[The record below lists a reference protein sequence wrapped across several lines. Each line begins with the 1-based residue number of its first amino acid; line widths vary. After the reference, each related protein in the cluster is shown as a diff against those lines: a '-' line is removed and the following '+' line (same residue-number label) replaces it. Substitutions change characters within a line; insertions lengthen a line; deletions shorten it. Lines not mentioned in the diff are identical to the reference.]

1 METKNALVRSA
12 FSLVRAAILLTLLAA
27 CSSSYGASLVFC
39 DEIAK
44 APVVAA
50 SAESSTLVFEDPGTI
65 KVLHGSGCAHLD
77 KNKGIWLKVEQ
88 SIDIPAYA
96 TKAAV
101 FLNGWKLKYSG
112 GDHHVEALA
121 TAIGKIKVQPGN
133 PATGLPGKLTWNAVG
148 VLGDHGH
155 DKAIDWCDWYTVV
168 AWNDTNLHAFVDQG
182 DTEYFRK
189 SGGTPSAS
197 DGFFFAMSAG
207 TTTALSWFPSFLYN
221 SNFASGPTAA
231 ILPRGF
237 SFRGSDHHLLQVA
250 HNLEYSERFVQSWN
264 YKKADGELNPL
275 PTPPVGRVEPTV
287 VSWSTYGILK
297 DKHTWVGYELG
308 EFVSAMGG
316 PDVGIIEPPFS
327 ILPRNA
333 KGSFFG
339 ACLEGSALVN
349 TEELV
354 IDNIPY
360 AYAIPMLTGWDL
372 SYPCHDHHV
381 REIGIWLDD
390 LHYEKNP
397 NAPTGTLRC
406 KVSSLLHDDS
416 GAGLDEYRHK
426 IAILGL
432 RPSAGA
438 PVR

>member
-1 METKNALVRSA
+1 MNTGQKLMQPFLIGVI
-12 FSLVRAAILLTLLAA
+12 VLLTFLQRPP
-27 CSSSYGASLVFC
+27 CYGALPFC

-44 APVVAA
+44 APVVPATGD
-50 SAESSTLVFEDPGTI
+50 SPIVVFEEVGTI
-65 KVLHGSGCAHLD
+65 KVMHGSGCAHLD
-77 KNKGIWLKVEQ
+77 QNRGIYLKVEQ
-88 SIDIPAYA
+88 SVNLPSYA

-121 TAIGKIKVQPGN
+121 TAIGKIKLEPGS
-133 PATGLPGKLTWNAVG
+133 PTTGLAGKLTWNAVG

-168 AWNDTNLHAFVDQG
+168 AWNDINLHAFVDQG
-182 DTEYFRK
+182 DAEYFCK
-189 SGGTPSAS
+189 SGATPSAS
-197 DGFFFAMSAG
+197 DDFFFAMNTG
-207 TTTALSWFPSFLYN
+207 TSTALSWFPSFLYN
-221 SNFASGPTAA
+221 ANFASGPTAA

-237 SFRGSDHHLLQVA
+237 SFRTSDHHLLQVA

-264 YKKADGELNPL
+264 YKKGDGELNPL
-275 PTPPVGRVEPTV
+275 PTPPVGRAEPAV
-287 VSWSTYGILK
+287 VTWSTYGILK
-297 DKHTWVGYELG
+297 DKHTNNGYELG

-316 PDVGIIEPPFS
+316 PDVGVIQPPFS
-327 ILPRNA
+327 ILPQKA
-333 KGSFFG
+333 PGFFG
-339 ACLEGSALVN
+339 SCLEGSALVN

-354 IDNIPY
+354 IDNVPY

-406 KVSSLLHDDS
+406 KVSSLLHDDT
-416 GAGLDEYRHK
+416 GAGLEEYRHK